1 MCPCQSPPPSPS
13 PSPSQSSLPSTTITM
28 EHKNELLL
36 ATFYNVIIFKIGE
49 KGAKHKYEP
58 SKLSIYTDRVLSH
71 KGWFVARNLAGNSLN
86 VNAYIPGNCPV
97 LLKELHRE
105 IYFGK
110 VPSLSCVNEAG
121 KPIPTMWTFKMG
133 SRADME
139 SVYGFL
145 TMFGKLAA
153 TVNEL
158 SPPTTI
164 AMKPRRR
171 LQATSPA
178 ESSSSTSVNLLETS
192 NDDLDDDEDETWW
205 TKEGKE
211 NNSNENKNNKKNEK
225 KTTRWTSALCP
236 TQWKSPAVLLLL
248 RAKIFWQGS
257 ETTWRKKDAVKK
269 SQARDRLKK
278 KTVFFSAP
286 FLKIQA
292 APFLQKAKTFY
303 LAATTKRI
311 SILIASAHFRMT
323 TRTTNLF
330 SKLKLRE
337 E

>member
-1 MCPCQSPPPSPS
+1 
-13 PSPSQSSLPSTTITM
+13 M

-86 VNAYIPGNCPV
+86 FNAYIPGNCPV

-225 KTTRWTSALCP
+225 KINTLDLSIMSDSTEEPSSP
-236 TQWKSPAVLLLL
+236 TFAESQDILAGVRNNMKE
-248 RAKIFWQGS
+248 KGHG
-257 ETTWRKKDAVKK
+257 KK